1 MVAPPVSSYDGGFG
15 LVRLD
20 VDRSLFGSGRISSN
34 DTGTTAL
41 ETVGLLTSLLTA
53 DPLVTGT
60 SSVMER
66 ETKSVAECDPLSVE
80 MWLSTSAS
88 TELGAGVVQTT
99 MSVSVFDVEA
109 TSTGDSTIVVLV
121 NDVGV
126 FLEVDVF

>member
-1 MVAPPVSSYDGGFG
+1 
-15 LVRLD
+15 
-20 VDRSLFGSGRISSN
+20 
-34 DTGTTAL
+34 
-41 ETVGLLTSLLTA
+41 
-53 DPLVTGT
+53 
-60 SSVMER
+60 
-66 ETKSVAECDPLSVE
+66 

-88 TELGAGVVQTT
+88 TELGAGVLRTT